1 MSLFIPEA
9 AAQAQGAAPQGG
21 GDMFSL
27 IMLVGMV
34 VLMWFL
40 LIRPQRKRQKE
51 HQGLVSGIAKGDEVV
66 LTSGL
71 LGKVTDV
78 DDTYMVLDTGD
89 GVTLRFQK
97 HAVHAVLP
105 KGTIKAI

>member
-1 MSLFIPEA
+1 MSLLIPEA
-9 AAQAQGAAPQGG
+9 AAQAQGAPQGG

-51 HQGLVSGIAKGDEVV
+51 HEALVSSIAKGDEVV

-71 LGKVTDV
+71 LGKVVEV
-78 DDTYMVLDTGD
+78 DDTYFLLEASD
-89 GVTLRFQK
+89 GVQLRFQK
-97 HAVHAVLP
+97 IAVHAVLP
-105 KGTIKAI
+105 KGTIKSI